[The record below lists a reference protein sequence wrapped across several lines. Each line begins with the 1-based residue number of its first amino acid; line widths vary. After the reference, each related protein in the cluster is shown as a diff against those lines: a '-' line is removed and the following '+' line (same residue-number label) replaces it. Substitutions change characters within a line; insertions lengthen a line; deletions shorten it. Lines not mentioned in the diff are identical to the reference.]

1 MRYKFIFNSF
11 SAGAIIG
18 LRIGKLLLLLLLLPL
33 YWQLLTHIA
42 VREKRARP
50 RQTAGEFRQLVREPA
65 NVPGHRMQDKGTGAQ
80 SRDKVMYEF
89 NALTSAQTVTATEIV
104 TGAREK

>member
-18 LRIGKLLLLLLLLPL
+18 LRIGKLLLLLLPL

-80 SRDKVMYEF
+80 SWDKVMYEF
-89 NALTSAQTVTATEIV
+89 NALTSAQTVTATEIA

>member
-1 MRYKFIFNSF
+1 MRYKFIFNSI

-18 LRIGKLLLLLLLLPL
+18 LRIGKLLLLLLPL